1 MITAGVFL
9 ATLLFLFV
17 LTVLAIFE
25 IGLTRTNKVAIRR
38 LIEQNTAEPVAQVK
52 QLIDNRLESL
62 VDVHVGIQ
70 ICSVSIA
77 IILTGYLHSRFDSYL
92 STLPSAFGVMFIVV
106 IIFRQ
111 LIPRVVTFHKPE
123 RVVLSLFPSYQLLR
137 PFLTILTYPL
147 SSSLKVFRQFNT
159 LKEEEEKTEQHI
171 EEEIQAFIDVGQEEG
186 ILKKGEEELIQSVV
200 EFGETAAGDI
210 MVPRTDMVT
219 IDVQSTPEML
229 KQLITSTKYSRI
241 PVYRDHVENFEGF
254 VYLKDVIDIWDSPVA
269 IHNLESLVR
278 PIHFVPESKRV
289 AELLTELQKQASNIA
304 IVVDEHGGV
313 AGLVTIEDIL
323 EEIMGEIHDEDELG
337 EIIPLSKDNSGGYL
351 IPGKTAIQEVE
362 KLFGIKLNNEETT
375 TIAGFLNL
383 VFGRVPHKGEKY
395 NYEGVGFEVKEADR
409 RKISKLL
416 VRRSAP
422 PHIVR

>member
-1 MITAGVFL
+1 MITTGVFL
-9 ATLLFLFV
+9 VALLFLFV

-25 IGLTRTNKVAIRR
+25 MSLTRTNKVAIRR
-38 LIEQNTAEPVAQVK
+38 LIERGPVEPAAQIK

-62 VDVHVGIQ
+62 VDVYVGIQ

-92 STLPSAFGVMFIVV
+92 STVPVAFGLMFIVV
-106 IIFRQ
+106 VIFRQ
-111 LIPRVVTFHKPE
+111 LIPRVFTFHKPE
-123 RVVLSLFPSYQLLR
+123 QVVLSLFPSYRLLR
-137 PFLTILTYPL
+137 PVLKVLAYPL
-147 SSSLKVFRQFNT
+147 SSSLEVFRQFNT
-159 LKEEEEKTEQHI
+159 PKEAEEKTEQHI

-186 ILKKGEEELIQSVV
+186 ILKEGEEELIQSVV

-219 IDVQSTPEML
+219 IDIKSTPEML
-229 KQLITSTKYSRI
+229 KQLISATKYSRI

-278 PIHFVPESKRV
+278 PIHFVPETKRV
-289 AELLTELQKQASNIA
+289 AELLTELQRQASHIA

-323 EEIMGEIHDEDELG
+323 EEIAGEIHDEDEIG
-337 EIIPLSKDNSGGYL
+337 EIVPLSKDDSGGYV

-362 KLFGIKLNNEETT
+362 ELFGIKLNNEETT
-375 TIAGFLNL
+375 TIAGFLNS
-383 VFGRVPHKGEKY
+383 VFGRVPRKGEKY
-395 NYEGVGFEVKEADR
+395 DCEGVGFEVKEADR
-409 RKISKLL
+409 RRISKLL
-416 VRRSAP
+416 VRRTVP
-422 PHIVR
+422 PQIV